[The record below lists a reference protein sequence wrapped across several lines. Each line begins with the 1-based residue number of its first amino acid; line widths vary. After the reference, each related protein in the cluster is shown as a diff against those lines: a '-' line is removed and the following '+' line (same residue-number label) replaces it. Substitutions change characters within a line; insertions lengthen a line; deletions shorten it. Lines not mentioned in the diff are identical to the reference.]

1 MLIRHRSDAV
11 AAGAVAVLLAA
22 AAWELAVA
30 AKVVHFGRAPG
41 QGAPG
46 EGIAVGFGL
55 VALLA
60 AMAISFVAI
69 LRGRQLKRAYAL
81 LPLAAA
87 AFVTA
92 RYYSFDPYYAPAR
105 RRFSDGGLVAGSW
118 MFALD
123 AALVASAVLIAVRPR
138 RWVGILPVL
147 LLLCAGT
154 VVVQGAGH

>member
-30 AKVVHFGRAPG
+30 AKVVHFGRDSG